1 MRIAR
6 SVASRL
12 VMPATL
18 ALALG
23 AALLAMERFGTVN
36 VILPILLASIV
47 WVAWL
52 ERVLPHRAEWNR
64 ARGDLLADALYL
76 PTTSAVAALVRP
88 LVVTAGVGVA
98 SLVSARFGAG
108 LWPHD
113 WPLWLQLPLAWVVV
127 ELFAYWPHRWLH
139 EVPWLWRLH
148 ATHHSPERLYWLNA
162 TRAHPLEHVFRSA
175 FGMLP
180 LAVAGASG
188 ELLALQAVTDAVVGL
203 FQHANVD
210 IRLGPLNY
218 VFSAAPVHRWHHS
231 RSRAE
236 ADHNYGDTFILWDL
250 VFGTYY
256 RPKEREVEA
265 LGIAGLEAFPSGY
278 LAQLAAP
285 FRWRE
290 IERES
295 LASAGRA
302 RLASA
307 ARAGR

>member
-1 MRIAR
+1 
-6 SVASRL
+6 
-12 VMPATL
+12 MPATL
-18 ALALG
+18 AAAIG
-23 AALLAMERFGTVN
+23 AALFAMSRGVAVA
-36 VILPILLASIV
+36 VILPTVLVASIV
-47 WVAWL
+47 FVAWL
-52 ERVLPHRAEWNR
+52 ERALPYRPDWNR

-76 PTTSAVAALVRP
+76 PTTSLVAALMRP
-88 LVVTAGVGVA
+88 AVVTAGVLVA
-98 SLVSARFGAG
+98 SLLSERFGVG

-113 WPLWLQLPLAWVVV
+113 WPLALQLPLAWAVV

-162 TRAHPLEHVFRSA
+162 TRAHPLEHVFRSC

-180 LAVAGASG
+180 LALAGASA
-188 ELLALQAVTDAVVGL
+188 ELLALQAITDAVVGL

-231 RSRAE
+231 RVRAE
-236 ADHNYGDTFILWDL
+236 ADHNYGDTFIFWDV

-256 RPKEREVEA
+256 RPREREVEA
-265 LGIAGLEAFPSGY
+265 LGIAGLEAFPRGY

-295 LASAGRA
+295 A
-302 RLASA
+302 RTS
-307 ARAGR
+307 

>member
-1 MRIAR
+1 VKRAL
-6 SVASRL
+6 SL
-12 VMPATL
+12 TVMPATL
-18 ALALG
+18 TVAISVAIAALAHGG
-23 AALLAMERFGTVN
+23 AVS
-36 VILPILLASIV
+36 VVLPLVLLASIV

-52 ERVLPHRAEWNR
+52 ERALPYRPDWNR

-76 PTTSAVAALVRP
+76 PTTSAVAALMRP
-88 LVVTAGVGVA
+88 AVATVGVGFA
-98 SLVSARFGAG
+98 GWISARFGVG

-113 WPLWLQLPLAWVVV
+113 WPLAAQLGLSWVVV

-162 TRAHPLEHVFRSA
+162 TRAHPLEHVFRSC
-175 FGMLP
+175 FNMLP
-180 LAVAGASG
+180 LALAGAST
-188 ELLALQAVTDAVVGL
+188 ELLALQAITDAVVGL

-236 ADHNYGDTFILWDL
+236 ADHNYGDNFIFWDL

-256 RPKEREVEA
+256 RPREREVEA
-265 LGIAGLEAFPSGY
+265 LGIAGLGAFPRGY
-278 LAQLAAP
+278 FSQLLSP
-285 FRWRE
+285 LRWRR
-290 IERES
+290 IEEES
-295 LASAGRA
+295 RPQ
-302 RLASA
+302 
-307 ARAGR
+307 